1 MKLRPSIYRKSIM
14 QMTGCSPEE
23 SAKIE
28 ILMRDAHGVLD
39 GLDRYTFTNAA
50 RSAAGQLLEDAELSE
65 LLENE

>member
-1 MKLRPSIYRKSIM
+1 M
-14 QMTGCSPEE
+14 QMTRCTPEE

-50 RSAAGQLLEDAELSE
+50 RLAARQLLEDPELTA